1 MELETARLRLRPF
14 TPADADDLYRLYSD
28 PEVMRYIGQGTVRT
42 REQTAEALAKMIDEW
57 EQHGFGMWALFDRR
71 DGRFLG
77 RCGLRPLPGTP
88 EVELGYTLFK
98 EAWGKGLATEAARAS
113 VAFGFEKLALPRIVA
128 IAHPPN
134 RASRRVMEKVG
145 MRFERQAPYQD
156 IDCVWYAAHRADY
169 LAAPRAEPTWPTT

>member
-28 PEVMRYIGQGTVRT
+28 PEVMRYLGQGTVRT
-42 REQTAEALAKMIDEW
+42 REQTAEALAKMLGEW
-57 EQHGFGMWALFDRR
+57 ARDGFGMWALLDRR

-77 RCGLRPLPGTP
+77 RCGLRPLAGTP

-98 EAWGKGLATEAARAS
+98 DVWGKGLATEAAQAS
-113 VAFGFEKLALPRIVA
+113 VGFGFERLRLPRLVA

-134 RASRRVMEKVG
+134 LASRRVMEKVG
-145 MRFERQAPYQD
+145 MRFERQAPYQG
-156 IDCVWYAAHRADY
+156 IDCVWYAVGRADY
-169 LAAPRAEPTWPTT
+169 LAARRAEPT

>member
-14 TPADADDLYRLYSD
+14 TPADEDDLCRLYSD
-28 PEVMRYIGQGTVRT
+28 PEVMRYIGVGGVRT
-42 REQTAEALAKMIDEW
+42 REQTAEALAKMVGEW
-57 EQHGFGMWALFDRR
+57 GQHGFGMWALLDRR

-77 RCGLRPLPGTP
+77 RCGLRPLAGTP

-98 EAWGKGLATEAARAS
+98 DVWGRGLATEAARAS
-113 VAFGFEKLALPRIVA
+113 VAFGFDKLRLPRLVA

-145 MRFERQAPYQD
+145 MRFERQGPYQD
-156 IDCVWYAAHRADY
+156 IDCVWYAIGRADY
-169 LAAPRAEPTWPTT
+169 LAAQRAEPTWPTT